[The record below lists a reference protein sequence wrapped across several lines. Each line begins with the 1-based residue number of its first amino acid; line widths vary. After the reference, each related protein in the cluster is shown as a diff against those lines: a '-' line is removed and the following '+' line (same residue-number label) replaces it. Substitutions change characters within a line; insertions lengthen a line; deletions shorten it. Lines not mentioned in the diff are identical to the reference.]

1 MSARAAASAP
11 TEVQGPLAGIKVV
24 DLSAV
29 VSGPMAAGLLA
40 DQGAQVVKVEAQ
52 QGDLTRIIGPAK
64 GDISALFAAINR
76 GKRGIVL
83 DLKQA
88 AARTVLRQLLAE
100 ADVLIENFR
109 PGAMDRLGFSYDE
122 VASFNP
128 RIVYLSISG
137 FGQTGPYAAGRVYDP
152 VIQAVAGMADA
163 HPDPRS
169 GEPQLLQTLM
179 CDKLTALTAAQAV
192 TAALLARE
200 RQRDGQQRGQ
210 KIELAM
216 LDAALNFLWPE
227 ACFNHAFQDQPPAAA
242 PEFGA
247 NQKLWRCADGWLA
260 ILTPQHDE
268 FAAQCRVFGVPELG
282 ADPRFATIPG
292 RRQHLQLLRD
302 TLEPIAA
309 RRRVDELMAELLA
322 AGVPAGRVNTKA
334 ELANDPQVRHNA
346 VLHDTPYPGLGR
358 LRTPRAAA
366 QFIGLPWDA
375 SRRAPH
381 LGEHS
386 RELLAELGHDDKT
399 IAALMACGAVR

>member
-1 MSARAAASAP
+1 VSAAGSAGM
-11 TEVQGPLAGIKVV
+11 QGPLAGIKVV

-29 VSGPMAAGLLA
+29 VSGPMCAGLLA
-40 DQGAQVVKVEAQ
+40 DQGAQVVKVESQ

-83 DLKQA
+83 DLKQPSA
-88 AARTVLRQLLAE
+88 LAVLRALLAD

-109 PGAMDRLGFSYDE
+109 PGAMARLGLSYDE
-122 VASFNP
+122 VAAFNP

-163 HPDPRS
+163 HPDPKS

-200 RQRDGQQRGQ
+200 RQGAGSGRGQ

-216 LDAALNFLWPE
+216 LDAAVNFLWPE
-227 ACFNHAFQDQPPAAA
+227 ACFNHAFQDEPPPVAM
-242 PEFGA
+242 EFGA
-247 NQKLWRCADGWLA
+247 NQRLWRCADGWLA
-260 ILTPQHDE
+260 LITPQNDE
-268 FAAQCRVFGVPELG
+268 FAAMCRVFGRPEMG
-282 ADPRFATIPG
+282 SDPRFASIPA
-292 RRQHLQLLRD
+292 RRQHNQLIRD

-309 RRRVDELMAELLA
+309 QRGVDALMTELLA

-334 ELANDPQVRHNA
+334 ALASDPQVMHNA
-346 VLHDTPYPGLGR
+346 LLHDTAYPGLGR

-375 SRRAPH
+375 DRRAPH

-386 RELLAELGHDDKT
+386 RELLVELGHDEAEIEAL
-399 IAALMACGAVR
+399 IASGAVR